1 MESGA
6 GKTDKKQGIYA
17 EKAKALC
24 ASRELCISDI
34 TSRLESWGVT
44 DKMAIEKIVAGLLK
58 EKFIDEHRYASA
70 FARDKLRYNKW
81 GKIKIEWH
89 LRMKGVNSDCIRE
102 SIEGIDEEE
111 YKDIAE
117 RLVLSMVKTKKGADK
132 RTLRAKILRS
142 MQSKGFEYA
151 VTGEI
156 VKRII

>member
-1 MESGA
+1 VEPGA
-6 GKTDKKQGIYA
+6 DKTDKKQGIYA

-24 ASRELCISDI
+24 ASREYCISDI

-44 DKMAIEKIVAGLLK
+44 DKAAVERIVAGLLK
-58 EKFIDEHRYASA
+58 EKFIDEQRYAHA

-89 LRMKGVNSDCIRE
+89 LRMKGVNTACIKE
-102 SIEGIDEEE
+102 SIESIDEAE

-117 RLVLSMVKTKKGADK
+117 KLILAMVKTKKGTDK
-132 RTLRAKILRS
+132 NMLRAKILRS

-156 VKRII
+156 VKRIL